1 MVNSSTFLKRLTK
14 KLNSINSVSF
24 TLLTLFIILLKS
36 GVSPIGSEYV
46 GWLRETAKSLP
57 HPVTYL
63 ASSPIPMALMRLF
76 NYPSDLT
83 WWGLGLGVYF
93 SWIALTTY
101 FLVNKFPT
109 HKKLAILLFLAST
122 PIITTASMIGHID
135 VYSLIGATIAV
146 LATFRFRFV
155 VGALF
160 AIGGNADQAIAT
172 SVCLVLLALAGSLMA
187 RKMVLQW
194 CLTSLIGYLTIH
206 SLFTISS
213 ANDPKQVMIGEM
225 RSVFTHSL
233 GSWDLLLYSQLGLL
247 WIPWLLLVLQKY
259 QNFYRRIFLL
269 GAVIIVPFG
278 MTFLILDGTRVGT
291 TVGFLVLLI
300 TFTEIDNPPEVP
312 LFIREYGL
320 AIAYLILVFTPA
332 IIVGNGALLRLPYRK
347 ILEQFGLIS

>member
-1 MVNSSTFLKRLTK
+1 MANSSTFLQRITK

-24 TLLTLFIILLKS
+24 TILTLFIILLKS

-247 WIPWLLLVLQKY
+247 WI
-259 QNFYRRIFLL
+259 
-269 GAVIIVPFG
+269 IVPFG